1 LPRRPAA
8 SSRDSNGNMER
19 IEVGMHVDIQRSDGR
34 VHGAVV
40 SQLKPERKAVLVEW
54 FEKGET
60 KGKEIDLTA
69 LLAINPTLKGK
80 DSLSK
85 TLVHVHEESNDENE
99 MLYDIPRVTKRVV
112 APSNRSTAET
122 TSSAAAVR

>member
-1 LPRRPAA
+1 MNPSNIPGPRCT
-8 SSRDSNGNMER
+8 
-19 IEVGMHVDIQRSDGR
+19 SDGR

-85 TLVHVHEESNDENE
+85 TLVHAHEENNDENE
-99 MLYDIPRVTKRVV
+99 MLYDIPRVNKRMAAPTHRV
-112 APSNRSTAET
+112 ANET
-122 TSSAAAVR
+122 TSSAAVARRSMLIDR